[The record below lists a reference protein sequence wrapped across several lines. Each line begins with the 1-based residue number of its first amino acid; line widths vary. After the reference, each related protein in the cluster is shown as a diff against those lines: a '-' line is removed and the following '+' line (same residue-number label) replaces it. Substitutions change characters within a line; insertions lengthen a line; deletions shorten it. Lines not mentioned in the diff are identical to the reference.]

1 MPQARVLPLRQS
13 QDDSGMRTIDEQAAR
28 WAIRLASEPLP
39 AEKQRQL
46 ECWLQ
51 ADPRHRGA
59 LVRAR
64 AHWSDLD
71 RLAAL
76 HRNPVDPQAV
86 AAVWSQMTRRRLIGV
101 AAAAAATAVGTGLS
115 WLALRGRTRHYVSE
129 LGEVRRIPLA
139 DGSTVLLNT
148 ASELMVNIDQ
158 RQRHIAL
165 IHGEALFQV
174 APDRSRPFVV
184 LTEAMAVR
192 AVGTAFDVR
201 LESGRLDVTV
211 MEGTVELQHPHAAH
225 TELQAQR
232 LSVNERAVVDRARGV
247 EVHSISA
254 AEAERQLAWRDGV
267 LSFDNDTLAAAAAEI
282 NRYNR
287 RQVVVDDAHLAAM
300 PIVGRF
306 RTTDIDD
313 FARAAAAALNAQ
325 IVVDGVR
332 LRLRPRIAVSTM

>member
-1 MPQARVLPLRQS
+1 MN
-13 QDDSGMRTIDEQAAR
+13 IDEYAAR
-28 WAIRLASEPLP
+28 WAVRLASEALSV
-39 AEKQRQL
+39 EEQQQL
-46 ECWLQ
+46 ERWLH

-64 AHWSDLD
+64 AHWADLD

-76 HRNPVDPQAV
+76 HRPAGAPQAPT
-86 AAVWSQMTRRRLIGV
+86 ANWPRFSRRQWIG
-101 AAAAAATAVGTGLS
+101 AAAAAATALGSGLT
-115 WLALRGRTRHYVSE
+115 WLAQRSRPQRYVSG

-148 ASELMVNIDQ
+148 SSELVVNIDEQ
-158 RQRHIAL
+158 QRHLAL
-165 IHGEALFQV
+165 IRGEALFEV
-174 APDRSRPFVV
+174 APDKARPFVV

-201 LESGRLDVTV
+201 LEANGLDVTV
-211 MEGTVELQHPHAAH
+211 TEGTVELRHSSASGAQP
-225 TELQAQR
+225 QAQR
-232 LSVNERAVVDRARGV
+232 LSINERAVVDRTRGV
-247 EVHSISA
+247 EVRSIAA
-254 AEAERQLAWRDGV
+254 AEAERQLAWRDGL
-267 LSFDNDTLAAAAAEI
+267 LSFNNETLAAAAAEI

-287 RQVVVDDAHLAAM
+287 RQVVIDGAELAAM

-325 IVVDGVR
+325 LVVDEGH
-332 LRLRPRIAVSTM
+332 LRLRPKGQRPGRCGGNVATMPE

>member
-1 MPQARVLPLRQS
+1 
-13 QDDSGMRTIDEQAAR
+13 MRTIDEQAAR
-28 WAIRLASEPLP
+28 WAVRLASQPLP
-39 AEKQRQL
+39 AEEQRQL
-46 ECWLQ
+46 DCWLQ

-86 AAVWSQMTRRRLIGV
+86 AAVWSRMTRRRLIGV
-101 AAAAAATAVGTGLS
+101 AAAAATAVGTGLS

-201 LESGRLDVTV
+201 LEANRLDVTV
-211 MEGTVELQHPHAAH
+211 TEGTVELRQPRAVH
-225 TELQAQR
+225 TQPQAQR
-232 LSVNERAVVDRARGV
+232 LRVNQRAVVDRARGV
-247 EVHSISA
+247 EVQEIAA

-287 RQVVVDDAHLAAM
+287 RQIIVDDAQLASK
-300 PIVGRF
+300 PIIGRF
-306 RTTDIDD
+306 RTTGIDD

-325 IVVDGVR
+325 IIVDGAR
-332 LRLRPRIAVSTM
+332 LRLRPRIAIPTM